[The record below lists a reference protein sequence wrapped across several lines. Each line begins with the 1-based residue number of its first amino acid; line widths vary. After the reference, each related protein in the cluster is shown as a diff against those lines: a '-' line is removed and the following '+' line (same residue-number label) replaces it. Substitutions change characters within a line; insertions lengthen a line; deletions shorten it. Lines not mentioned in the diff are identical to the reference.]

1 MAKGKK
7 QTNKKPSKPTKSV
20 NLLND
25 PDERK
30 KLKTALA
37 TVTHHFQMIDDQK
50 EAIKETIEEISST
63 SGLDK
68 KYVRKLAVTMYKHNY
83 ATLQEENRHF
93 ETLYE
98 TVVEGRLLTNK
109 DPLDRKDE
117 PDDVDGIEQEE

>member
-1 MAKGKK
+1 MAKGKN
-7 QTNKKPSKPTKSV
+7 QTTKPTKPTKGT
-20 NLLND
+20 NILND

-37 TVTHHFQMIDDQK
+37 TITHHFQAIDDQK
-50 EAIKETIEEISST
+50 EAVKETIDEISST

-68 KYVRKLAVTMYKHNY
+68 KHIRKLATTMYKHNY

-98 TVVEGRLLTNK
+98 VVVEGRLLTNK
-109 DPLDRKDE
+109 DPLDAKAKADE
-117 PDDVDGIEQEE
+117 EDADRE